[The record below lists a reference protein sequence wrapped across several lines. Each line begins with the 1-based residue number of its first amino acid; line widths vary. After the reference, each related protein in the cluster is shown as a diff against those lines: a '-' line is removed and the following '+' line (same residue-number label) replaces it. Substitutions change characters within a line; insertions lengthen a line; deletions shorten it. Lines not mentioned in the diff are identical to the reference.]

1 MKKMYKFNDSLG
13 NIYWYEFETREE
25 AQRYAYVHGL
35 CYLGS

>member
-1 MKKMYKFNDSLG
+1 MKRMYKFNDSTG
-13 NIYWYEFETREE
+13 NVYWYEFETREA